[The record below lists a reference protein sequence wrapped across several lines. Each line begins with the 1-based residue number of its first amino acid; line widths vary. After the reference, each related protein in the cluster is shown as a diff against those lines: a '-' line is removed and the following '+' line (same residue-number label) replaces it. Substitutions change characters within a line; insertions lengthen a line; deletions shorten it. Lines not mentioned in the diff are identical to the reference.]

1 MKVIKLYMASGN
13 FLFYTKSEIR
23 QGEHLA
29 SQLEIVLSPEYIG
42 DYTYNIKFKLNGET
56 VYLTEPLSPQVIGE
70 DSLII
75 YPIKNPVT
83 ILPGVLKI
91 ELNASDVATGLLAK
105 STVANLKVIE
115 SMEGSGEIMPEAY
128 VEWVT
133 VINKAVV
140 TATEQAEL
148 IKSYASAIESEK
160 EVNRVIYENLII
172 ENQAAVT
179 IADQKI
185 LIDKLLKQLAK

>member
-1 MKVIKLYMASGN
+1 MKVIRLYMASGN